1 MASVVGS
8 DLYSEVAE
16 VINANLR
23 DLGISVDDKKTKGK
37 NIYIQ
42 CEED

>member
-8 DLYSEVAE
+8 ELYSQVAE
-16 VINANLR
+16 IINANLV
-23 DLGISVDDKKTKGK
+23 DLGISIDDKKTKVK

-42 CEED
+42 C